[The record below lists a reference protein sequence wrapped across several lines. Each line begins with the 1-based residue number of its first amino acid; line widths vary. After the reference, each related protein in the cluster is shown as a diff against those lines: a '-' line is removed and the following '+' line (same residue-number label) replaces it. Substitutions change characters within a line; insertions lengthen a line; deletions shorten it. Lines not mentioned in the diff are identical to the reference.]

1 MLSNDW
7 ERCYRDLAE
16 VLLCTKLRLH
26 YVKDQFRAAL
36 SEDYLQYS
44 SVHEYMVLKAI
55 LEIMTKQRRLASL
68 LNSQQKLC
76 RKNGYLSAVIKKFLD
91 KMNLPNVDQLLH
103 PDDSQNMPLAVSE
116 IVQLSGTLTPT
127 EEVILL

>member
-1 MLSNDW
+1 
-7 ERCYRDLAE
+7 
-16 VLLCTKLRLH
+16 
-26 YVKDQFRAAL
+26 
-36 SEDYLQYS
+36 
-44 SVHEYMVLKAI
+44 MVLKAI